1 MLLTK
6 TGRMKKMS
14 GKTTNKVTFQDLF
27 EAQTSFQ
34 NILIEK
40 GFYDRFKKEETAEA
54 PTDDV
59 SLASYHIQQL
69 VSEIGEILNADKR
82 WKSHRNDRYE
92 RQEKLEEIAD
102 CFIVLMNVSMF
113 SGFTADEIA
122 EAIKSKLD
130 KNIERIK

>member
-1 MLLTK
+1 MMLLMK
-6 TGRMKKMS
+6 IGRMKTM
-14 GKTTNKVTFQDLF
+14 NKVTFQDLF

-54 PTDDV
+54 PIDDV

-82 WKSHRNDRYE
+82 WKSHRNSRYE

-113 SGFTADEIA
+113 SGFTADEIV

-130 KNIERIK
+130 KNIKRIK

>member
-1 MLLTK
+1 MN
-6 TGRMKKMS
+6 
-14 GKTTNKVTFQDLF
+14 GKTTNKITLQDLF

-34 NILIEK
+34 NILIKK
-40 GFYDRFKKEETAEA
+40 GFYDRFKKEETVEA
-54 PTDDV
+54 PIDDV

-69 VSEIGEILNADKR
+69 VSEIGEVLNADKR

-102 CFIVLMNVSMF
+102 CFIVLMNVSIF

-122 EAIKSKLD
+122 EAIKLKLD
-130 KNIERIK
+130 KNIKRIK